1 MKVKL
6 IKTKSNFNSEFQING
21 LSVGNIYEVLAYSN
35 KTYRIL
41 NDIDNLPYVY
51 PIDCFEVMDFS
62 EPNFW
67 IEKSYDNNK
76 FEKFPKEWELEGF
89 FCDFHDDVEE
99 VRFLFYKVCKELYK
113 IDVKLSMND
122 IPIHVWDGKNI
133 FDRFRPCLK
142 KTWYLEPTES
152 ENIYKFIYEYPE
164 NINLTIGKEY
174 KIQQRKDIWYKVID
188 DIGKEIYFPIYMF
201 EEVKYTGL

>member
-6 IKTKSNFNSEFQING
+6 IKNSYDFIDERIIG
-21 LSVGNIYEVLAYSN
+21 TIYEVLTIHDNY
-35 KTYRIL
+35 YRLIS
-41 NDIDNLPYVY
+41 DFDGLPYLY
-51 PIDCFEVMDFS
+51 PIDDFQVVDS
-62 EPNFW
+62 YEPYFW
-67 IEKSYDNNK
+67 IEECYD
-76 FEKFPKEWELEGF
+76 KFPKEWDLEGF

-113 IDVKLSMND
+113 IDINLSMNE
-122 IPIHVWDGKNI
+122 IPIQIWDGKNI
-133 FDRFRPCLK
+133 FERFRQCLK

-152 ENIYKFIYEYPE
+152 ENIYKFIYEHPE